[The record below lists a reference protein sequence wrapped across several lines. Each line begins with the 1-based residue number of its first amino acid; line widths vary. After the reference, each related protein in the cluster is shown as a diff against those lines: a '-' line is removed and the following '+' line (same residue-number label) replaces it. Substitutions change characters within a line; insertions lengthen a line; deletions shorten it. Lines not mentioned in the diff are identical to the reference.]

1 MQLITLYYRFILM
14 VENLHKTHAY
24 SACFSGSCI
33 NDLDFYPWYIMH
45 ILHVFEGDIPEYIC
59 PEMTFLVQ
67 KVKSYILGI
76 ENIYIVLIYV

>member
-1 MQLITLYYRFILM
+1 
-14 VENLHKTHAY
+14 
-24 SACFSGSCI
+24 
-33 NDLDFYPWYIMH
+33 MH
-45 ILHVFEGDIPEYIC
+45 ILPVFLVHVLMILISIHGTLCTYYMSLRATYQNIW